1 MDKRF
6 EKIYEIAEREG
17 WQVDSYYVENETK
30 VCFSFEKY
38 SPAGQDFY
46 ISVSVPNEDDEDIFY
61 NNVADAIYEYWEGFD
76 VSYETYI
83 WLDETGHGRN
93 GAPYDM
99 KDLYEDMQAC
109 ETMVHDLW
117 LALEG
122 REKPTEEKQKQY
134 VYGVF
139 ESDAWHSYD
148 SQRLKGYYLSLEDAV
163 DAIMAHGEFDEDDHD
178 TENIREFL
186 MRYRQTPNTGDVN
199 YDISVMEVGSW
210 DE

>member
-6 EKIYEIAEREG
+6 EKVYEIAERNG
-17 WQVDSYYVENETK
+17 WQADCYYVNNETE

-46 ISVSVPNEDDEDIFY
+46 FSVSVPNEDDEDIFY
-61 NNVADAIYEYWEGFD
+61 NNVADAIYEYWEDFD

-109 ETMVHDLW
+109 EDMTHDLW
-117 LALEG
+117 LALNG
-122 REKPTEEKQKQY
+122 REKPTEEKPKQY
-134 VYGVF
+134 VYEVF
-139 ESDAWHSYD
+139 QSDAWHSYD
-148 SQRLKGYYLSLEDAV
+148 SMRPMATYLSLEEAV
-163 DAIMAHGEFDEDDHD
+163 DAIMAHGEFDEEEDLDY
-178 TENIREFL
+178 IREHL
-186 MRYRQTPNTGDVN
+186 LEYRQTPETGDIN
-199 YDISVMEVGSW
+199 YEISATEVGSW
-210 DE
+210 NE